1 VADQPAGPMALAGS
15 TVVVVVVVVVSTAVA
30 EVMAAVGTGNRSR
43 FSE

>member
-15 TVVVVVVVVVSTAVA
+15 TVVVVVVSTAVA
-30 EVMAAVGTGNRSR
+30 EAMAAVGTGNRSR